1 VAFLGGVTVLNEVMF
16 DLAFV
21 VVNCVLIFTGGLVS
35 LVILAVAV
43 LSGTAPVATVGL
55 VTVGSVVAF
64 ILFTDV
70 KSVDFNE
77 VKDAV
82 IVVDEPVVT
91 VLFSA
96 NKTRSTV
103 ECFTW

>member
-1 VAFLGGVTVLNEVMF
+1 
-16 DLAFV
+16 V
-21 VVNCVLIFTGGLVS
+21 VV
-35 LVILAVAV
+35 LAVTAV
-43 LSGTAPVATVGL
+43 VTAVVVIVGP
-55 VTVGSVVAF
+55 VVA
-64 ILFTDV
+64 FTDV

-82 IVVDEPVVT
+82 IVVVEPVVT
-91 VLFSA
+91 VLLSA